1 MVAAP
6 YKATLV
12 LRGVTNGKIVHM
24 PLSASDVDAEYVTLP
39 DGSNQLQLAAD
50 QPYMIAD
57 LIVVTG
63 GTDTTTWDIF
73 KNNLN
78 ASIQI
83 VPKSNLNTSNNRQF
97 QANPVAFE
105 SGSLLKFK
113 QNT

>member
-6 YKATLV
+6 YKATLI
-12 LRGVTNGKIVHM
+12 LRGVQNNKIVHM
-24 PLSASDVDAEYVTLP
+24 PLSADDINTNFVTLP
-39 DGSNQLQLAAD
+39 DGSDQLQLGSD
-50 QPYMIAD
+50 QHYAIED
-57 LIVVTG
+57 IIVVTG

-83 VPKSNLNTSNNRQF
+83 VPSANLNSSNNRQF
-97 QANPVAFE
+97 QNAPVAFE
-105 SGSLLKFK
+105 AGSLLKFK